1 MAFLEKKNVN
11 TMAPDV
17 NLKLV
22 ANMIDGYSGSDKE
35 EAMYPLCWAAF
46 CSVLDIME
54 EMMWTNSIV
63 KP

>member
-35 EAMYPLCWAAF
+35 
-46 CSVLDIME
+46 
-54 EMMWTNSIV
+54 
-63 KP
+63 